1 MNENKIN
8 IVRELIED
16 VLDSNSVI
24 ALWNSMAGHSDGK
37 YSMIYIMENLDLV
50 FEKMKPKDIIAAVYN
65 NDRFSLEEKYFMYS
79 EDNGLVSFNGFP
91 VVLIDSE
98 VKALAEYLIKEMP
111 DALLKHKSY
120 LIDGFIDSHRFFN
133 WDEAK
138 RVLETMM
145 AFGYVNILQDDWDTL
160 YDMVSSLM
168 QEK

>member
-1 MNENKIN
+1 MNENKISRV
-8 IVRELIED
+8 IELID
-16 VLDSNSVI
+16 DILDSNSVI

-37 YSMIYIMENLDLV
+37 YNMIYIMENLDLV

-79 EDNGLVSFNGFP
+79 ESTGLVSFTGFP
-91 VVLIDSE
+91 NVLLDSDM
-98 VKALAEYLIKEMP
+98 KALAEYLIKEMP
-111 DALLKHKSY
+111 DVLLKHKDY
-120 LIDGFIDSHRFFN
+120 LIDSFIDSHSFFN

-168 QEK
+168 KEK